1 MKCLYCWK
9 ELNDKSSNIESISK
23 WHKSC
28 IKHFFDVDNLPE
40 ISIRSIK
47 KEISMHFNNNK
58 ISIAGVQKKFL
69 LNTNEYSKKQYHLTL
84 ANYPVRYILKPKSD
98 EYECL
103 PESEYLVMLMAKHTG
118 INTVQFGLIQ
128 TSDTKEYCYITKRID
143 RTKEGNKYSMEDF
156 CQLSMRLTEDKYKG
170 SYEKCGKIIK
180 QYSINPGLDITELF
194 LRIVFSFVTGNSD
207 MHLKNFSLI
216 EDKIGSG
223 LYKLSP
229 AYDMLPVNVIIPN
242 DKDQMALT
250 LNDKNRNLRRN
261 DFLILSENL
270 SLDKKIANKLIGKV
284 ISLKDKYLELC
295 EESLLTNDFKKR
307 FSNLLI
313 QIINALIKIN
323 ETN

>member
-9 ELNDKSSNIESISK
+9 ELNDKSSNIESIGK

-28 IKHFFDVDNLPE
+28 IKHFFDVDNLPK
-40 ISIRSIK
+40 ISTSKIMK
-47 KEISMHFNNNK
+47 DNNYYLINK
-58 ISIAGVQKKFL
+58 ITVTGVQKKIL
-69 LNTNEYSKKQYHLTL
+69 LNTSPEDLHI
-84 ANYPVRYILKPKSD
+84 RYILKPKSD

-143 RTKEGNKYSMEDF
+143 RTKECNKYSMEDF

-229 AYDMLPVNVIIPN
+229 AYDMLPVNVIIPT

-250 LNDKNRNLRRN
+250 LNEKNRNLRRN

-270 SLDKKIANKLIGKV
+270 GLDKKIAKKLIDKV

-313 QIINALIKIN
+313 QRINALIKIN